1 MDKIVKFA
9 RRKNIKVIE
18 DCAEAL
24 GTYYKKRHVGTFGDA
39 ATFSFWQ

>member
-1 MDKIVKFA
+1 MVHTYGHAAEVDKIVKFA

-24 GTYYKKRHVGTFGDA
+24 GTYF
-39 ATFSFWQ
+39 